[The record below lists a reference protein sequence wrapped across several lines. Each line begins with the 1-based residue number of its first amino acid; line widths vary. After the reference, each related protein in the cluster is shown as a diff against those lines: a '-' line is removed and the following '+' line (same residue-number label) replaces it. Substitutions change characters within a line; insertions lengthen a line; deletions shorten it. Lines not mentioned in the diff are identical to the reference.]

1 MAAMPSGPIRLQKF
15 LSQAGIASRREGERL
30 MLAGRVLVNGLP
42 ARELGVR
49 VRPGEDRVSVDGKE
63 ISVGGR
69 VYLLLHKPQGYLC
82 SLKDRCGRRL
92 VTELVREIPER
103 LYPVGRLDYDSEGLL
118 ILTNDGA
125 LCQKLTHPRHEI
137 RKTYLA
143 EAAFPPAP
151 DALRRLREGVD
162 IGEERPTLP
171 ARVRMLCANP
181 PLLEITIREGRNRQ
195 VRRMLEAVGN
205 RVVRLR
211 RVALGP
217 LTLGRLEPGKHRK
230 LSEGE
235 VQALWAAA
243 GKRCDDRSRGHSCPR
258 AVRSVRSD

>member
-15 LSQAGIASRREGERL
+15 LSEAGIASRREGERM
-30 MLAGRVLVNGLP
+30 MLAGRVFVNGLP
-42 ARELGVR
+42 ARELGAR
-49 VRPGEDRVSVDGKE
+49 VRPGVDRVRVDGKE
-63 ISVGGR
+63 ISPRGK
-69 VYLLLHKPQGYLC
+69 VYLLLHKPRGYLC

-125 LCQKLTHPRHEI
+125 LCQKLTHPSHEI
-137 RKTYLA
+137 RKTYLL
-143 EAAFPPAP
+143 EAASLPAP

-171 ARVRMLCANP
+171 ARVRMLCADP

-195 VRRMLEAVGN
+195 IRRMLAAVGN

-230 LSEGE
+230 LSESE
-235 VQALWAAA
+235 VQALRAAA
-243 GKRCDDRSRGHSCPR
+243 GKRSDDRSRGHSSPR
-258 AVRSVRSD
+258 AGSRGP